1 MHKVGLLFVH
11 GIGEQERFEHL
22 RRSVGELAEIVK
34 GEGKRRV
41 TVTDRTKGWKRA
53 PDAPE
58 FGPYATAPM
67 TVHLYDQAD
76 PDPVVQIDCHEVWW
90 GDLGAR
96 TTLSETIGFWWW
108 GLGQWAAPIYREL
121 DPTGM
126 RESRQVRSTTQP
138 QETTADTPLAG
149 EPPEPEILMP
159 RGGGKFV
166 EDFWVRARLAAAAFA
181 TILSVFSWTLLGKLV
196 GMIARVPF
204 ASLLVQY
211 IGDVRVYERR
221 AYPNTGLPSDPGQ
234 PLRVPIRRRMVAQ
247 MVAMGTHHYA
257 HWGVAAH
264 SLGSVLAYNGLTET
278 GHALPNYLTAKSWA
292 ELPGYYKDDPT
303 QRRRKPE
310 KMHRMMPARPTWLA
324 DEDCISRRKIFAG
337 LRCFF
342 TYGSPLD
349 KFAAIWPRIV
359 ATPDDQAP
367 LPAPGGTAETDHKP
381 RRAFPP
387 ECRWINL
394 YSDNDP
400 VAGKLD
406 AYQAEGLDEIL
417 PDLKNVGTRW
427 DFHVGISHLRY
438 LLSRERADSE
448 AKRVVQRRAIA
459 NWLIDGEGS
468 GDIPGHAETGTFWFA
483 TAQFLGAG
491 ALLLLLT
498 GMVAAFAGGVLTWLG
513 IESPVPTD
521 RWNGWLPVLAI
532 ISGLALGALTLAG
545 LSRWR
550 REAALNWDLARSDT
564 KPRLTIA
571 FLATQS
577 IVSALLFTLAA
588 PTLAVAALANLGFL
602 DQTLFAALPPGATL
616 LLAFIL
622 FGMALVAHSAITMI
636 FTKISIRRVEKR
648 EAAAKAGS
656 R

>member
-1 MHKVGLLFVH
+1 MRKVGLLFVH
-11 GIGEQERFEHL
+11 GIGEQERFDHL
-22 RRSVGELAEIVK
+22 RRSVGELAEIIK

-41 TVTDRTKGWKRA
+41 TVTDRTEGWKRE

-58 FGPYATAPM
+58 FGAYATAPM
-67 TVHLYDQAD
+67 TVHLYDQAET
-76 PDPVVQIDCHEVWW
+76 DPVVQIDCHEVWW

-96 TTLSETIGFWWW
+96 TTLSETIGFWSW

-126 RESRQVRSTTQP
+126 RESPEIRSTTQP
-138 QETTADTPLAG
+138 QQQARPDAPLHG

-159 RGGGKFV
+159 RGGGEFV

-196 GMIARVPF
+196 SMIARVPF

-221 AYPNTGLPSDPGQ
+221 AYPNNSLPSDPGQ
-234 PLRVPIRRRMVAQ
+234 PLRVPIRRRMVTQ
-247 MVAMGTHHYA
+247 MVAMGTHHYD

-278 GHALPNYLTAKSWA
+278 GHALPNYLTRKTWA
-292 ELPGYYKDDPT
+292 ELPAYYKHDPT
-303 QRRRKPE
+303 QCRRRPE
-310 KMHRMMPARPTWLA
+310 KMHLMMPARPTWLA
-324 DEDCISRRKIFAG
+324 DEACISRRKIFAG

-367 LPAPGGTAETDHKP
+367 LPVPDGTHKDEHKP

-406 AYQAEGLDEIL
+406 AYQAEGLPELL
-417 PDLKNVGTRW
+417 PDLTNVGTRW
-427 DFHVGISHLRY
+427 DFHVGISHIRY
-438 LLSRERADSE
+438 LLSRERTDSG
-448 AKRVVQRRAIA
+448 AKRVMQRRAIA
-459 NWLIDGEGS
+459 NWLIDGVGS
-468 GDIPGHAETGTFWFA
+468 DDVPGHAGLGTFWFA
-483 TAQFLGAG
+483 TAQFVVTGG
-491 ALLLLLT
+491 LLLLLT
-498 GMVAAFAGGVLTWLG
+498 GIVAAIAGGVLAWLG

-521 RWNGWLPVLAI
+521 RWTGWPSVLAI
-532 ISGLALGALTLAG
+532 ISGLTLAAITLAG

-550 REAALNWDLARSDT
+550 REAALNWDLARSDN
-564 KPRLTIA
+564 KPALTIA
-571 FLATQS
+571 FLGTQS
-577 IVSALLFTLAA
+577 VVSALLFTLAA
-588 PTLAVAALANLGFL
+588 PTLTVTALANLGFL
-602 DQTLFAALPPGATL
+602 DQTLFVALPPWATL
-616 LLAFIL
+616 ALAAILL
-622 FGMALVAHSAITMI
+622 GMALVAQSAITYI
-636 FTKISIRRVEKR
+636 FTRISMHRGEK
-648 EAAAKAGS
+648 EGSPAKAG
-656 R
+656 